1 MYSTLPLKSKRV
13 SFTRVPLLFPGSY
26 AYMSRSLWFTHVDQ
40 PFVSTIRNY
49 LQLDPI
55 IQPHHPSTTRLDPS
69 QHAAWI
75 HLTNTR
81 TDYNSSAHGSRS
93 DLRFR
98 NQQSFQSAAPVR
110 STSTTAQTSTT
121 HLQHQHDT
129 LPII

>member
-26 AYMSRSLWFTHVDQ
+26 AYMSRSQWFTRVDQ

-55 IQPHHPSTTRLDPS
+55 IQPHHPTSSRLDPS
-69 QHAAWI
+69 QHTELI
-75 HLTNTR
+75 QLTNTR
-81 TDYNSSAHGSRS
+81 TDYNSPAHGSRS

-98 NQQSFQSAAPVR
+98 IP
-110 STSTTAQTSTT
+110 AQTSASATSTASSPQLQPDST
-121 HLQHQHDT
+121 HHS
-129 LPII
+129 